1 MPPLA
6 SLHRQPLA
14 ARAAEALRD
23 ALRRDVWG
31 ERLPGERDLSRQLN
45 VSRPTL
51 RAALAELER
60 EGLIAVSQGRQRTI
74 ARKSHRP
81 ARPASRSVGLL
92 TPLPL
97 QEVPPFA
104 LCWMDKLRELLA
116 AEGLDLQI
124 HAGRRWY
131 ARPAKDLATLM
142 QESAACAWVLFV
154 ANEAMQRWFA
164 EEGMPCVVSGSGSPE
179 LGLPS
184 VDVDYR
190 AVCRHAAGLLLA
202 RGHRRIALF
211 LQAPQ
216 LGGDR
221 ESEAGFRQAFAGEP
235 DRARPLV
242 VEHDGTPAG
251 LRRKVAELL
260 RFEEPPTGLLVGRS
274 LPALTV
280 ASELARLG
288 RSSPPLEVICRDS
301 DHFLDYFSPGIG
313 QYRYDPDLHAR
324 RLARAVLRLTKG
336 GPPPKSIRTMPEFVP
351 GQKEAGRGSA
361 FGGH

>member
-1 MPPLA
+1 
-6 SLHRQPLA
+6 
-14 ARAAEALRD
+14 
-23 ALRRDVWG
+23 
-31 ERLPGERDLSRQLN
+31 
-45 VSRPTL
+45 
-51 RAALAELER
+51 
-60 EGLIAVSQGRQRTI
+60 
-74 ARKSHRP
+74 
-81 ARPASRSVGLL
+81 VGLL

-116 AEGLDLQI
+116 ADGLDLQI

-131 ARPAKDLATLM
+131 ARPAKDLSALM
-142 QESAACAWVLFV
+142 QESSVCAWVLFV

-164 EEGMPCVVSGSGSPE
+164 EQGTPCVLSGSVYPG

-190 AVCRHAAGLLLA
+190 AVCRHGAGVLLA
-202 RGHRRIALF
+202 RGHRRIALL

-221 ESEAGFRQAFAGEP
+221 ESEAGFHEAFTADP
-235 DRARPLV
+235 SRARPV
-242 VEHDGTPAG
+242 VLEHDGTPAG

-260 RFEEPPTGLLVGRS
+260 RLHEPPTGFLVGRS

-280 ASELARLG
+280 ASELTRLG
-288 RSSPPLEVICRDS
+288 QTSPRVDVICRDS
-301 DHFLDYFSPGIG
+301 DHFLDYLSPGIG

-324 RLARAVLRLTKG
+324 RLARAVLRLTEG
-336 GPPPKSIRTMPEFVP
+336 GPPPKSIRSMPEFVP
-351 GQKEAGRGSA
+351 GS
-361 FGGH
+361 